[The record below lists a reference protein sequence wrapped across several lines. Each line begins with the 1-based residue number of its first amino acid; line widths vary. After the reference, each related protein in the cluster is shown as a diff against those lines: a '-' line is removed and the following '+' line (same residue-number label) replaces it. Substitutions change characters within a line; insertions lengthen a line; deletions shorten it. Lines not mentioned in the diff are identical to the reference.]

1 MDKHLV
7 LREIRELL
15 VAKFGSE
22 IERVILFGSQ
32 AEDAQ
37 RPDSDFDI
45 LVVLKNPHDWRMRRQ
60 ISEVCY
66 DIDLKYDIRTDIK
79 TISAGELREPR
90 GRQPFIQ
97 RALKEGISA

>member
-1 MDKHLV
+1 MDKHSV
-7 LREIRELL
+7 LREIKDLL

-45 LVVLKNPHDWRMRRQ
+45 LVILKNPHDWRVRRQ

-79 TISAGELREPR
+79 TISVGELREPR

-97 RALKEGISA
+97 RALKEGIYA

>member
-1 MDKHLV
+1 MDKHSV
-7 LREIRELL
+7 LWEIRELL

-32 AEDAQ
+32 AQDAK
-37 RPDSDFDI
+37 RPESDFDI
-45 LVVLKNPHDWRMRRQ
+45 LVILKNPHDWRMRRQ

-66 DIDLKYDIRTDIK
+66 DVDLKYDIRTDIK
-79 TISAGELREPR
+79 TISAEELREPR

-97 RALKEGISA
+97 QALKEGIYA

>member
-32 AEDAQ
+32 AQDAQ

-45 LVVLKNPHDWRMRRQ
+45 LVILKNPHDWRMRRQ

-79 TISAGELREPR
+79 TISAGELREPG

-97 RALKEGISA
+97 RALEEGISA